1 MNRRQ
6 KGFSLIEL
14 LIVVTIILIISAIAI
29 PNLMKSK
36 QQANETAAV
45 GALKALTES
54 AVMYS
59 NSYGGFPRSI
69 ANLGPSSGALTT
81 SSAAADLIDSGLA
94 TGVKSGYKFT
104 FTVITADTAGHV
116 VSYSITAVPVSPGST
131 GVRSFYTFIQPA
143 DRLTPLSKLARPIE
157 EAPTPSSLYSVV
169 EIRLRAIG
177 PYEFERFTWNA
188 ATCNQ
193 PTPDS
198 RLTIQYVVDHG
209 KLWRPPIVG

>member
-1 MNRRQ
+1 MNKRH

-36 QQANETAAV
+36 MSANETAAV

-59 NSYGGFPRSI
+59 NSYGGFPHSI
-69 ANLGPSSGALTT
+69 SNLGPSGGGPVS

-104 FTVITADTAGHV
+104 FTVVATDPAGNV
-116 VSYSITAVPVSPGST
+116 VSYAITAVPVTPGST
-131 GVRSFYTFIQPA
+131 GQKAYYTDESGTIRVSNSGTA
-143 DRLTPLSKLARPIE
+143 D
-157 EAPTPSSLYSVV
+157 SSS
-169 EIRLRAIG
+169 
-177 PYEFERFTWNA
+177 
-188 ATCNQ
+188 
-193 PTPDS
+193 
-198 RLTIQYVVDHG
+198 
-209 KLWRPPIVG
+209 PPIG

>member
-1 MNRRQ
+1 MNKRQ

-36 QQANETAAV
+36 MSANETAAV

-59 NSYGGFPRSI
+59 NSYGGFPHSI
-69 ANLGPSSGALTT
+69 SNLGPSGGGPVS

-104 FTVITADTAGHV
+104 FTVVATDTAGNV
-116 VSYSITAVPVSPGST
+116 VSYAITAVPVTPGST
-131 GVRSFYTFIQPA
+131 GQKAYYTDESGTIRVSNSGTA
-143 DRLTPLSKLARPIE
+143 D
-157 EAPTPSSLYSVV
+157 SSS
-169 EIRLRAIG
+169 
-177 PYEFERFTWNA
+177 
-188 ATCNQ
+188 
-193 PTPDS
+193 
-198 RLTIQYVVDHG
+198 
-209 KLWRPPIVG
+209 PPIG